1 MTHVRHSVLKKCL
14 QFRLP
19 QKGSG
24 ELARRNPMPR
34 ESRITFEESTH
45 TYRVDGRV
53 VPRSVTGFLHEY
65 ASSFDPTLALQTMK
79 AGRQWPEK
87 RAAFEEQGLGVEDTD
102 FLARWDLNGQV
113 ARARGHLL
121 HWQAE
126 QLCNGRPVE
135 EPHSP
140 EFQQAS
146 QIYDRLLEKGFE
158 PFRAEVC
165 HSVPATCLHLNAQPA
180 VFGKWLLR
188 VCLRL
193 R

>member
-126 QLCNGRPVE
+126 QLCNGRLVFCKTAA
-135 EPHSP
+135 P
-140 EFQQAS
+140 ESTHELQTTQ
-146 QIYDRLLEKGFE
+146 RLKCTRIHAQRKACG
-158 PFRAEVC
+158 RA
-165 HSVPATCLHLNAQPA
+165 A
-180 VFGKWLLR
+180 
-188 VCLRL
+188 
-193 R
+193 